1 MVNIFAKITHIY
13 ERLSLCKGFG
23 VHGSSPAA
31 PLLRLG
37 SNRAILMLMCALLLA
52 SCTFFGCAAKTPYE
66 VLEGSVISELDAY
79 KKVDRSMVDKF
90 IEYMDISELEQFDI
104 DPVKFTESFFADFDY
119 SIDSITVDDSSAE
132 VVVTIVSKDY
142 LRFEEMLASR
152 VDEMEAMSAKR
163 NISSERYKQMYGA
176 AVMDCMDGVD
186 TVLRQS
192 IRIGYTMDGNTWRPS
207 SEMFYV
213 VMNTLVPLANDGQ

>member
-1 MVNIFAKITHIY
+1 MVNILAKITHID
-13 ERLSLCKGFG
+13 ERLNLCKGFG
-23 VHGSSPAA
+23 VHGSSSADS
-31 PLLRLG
+31 LLRLG
-37 SNRAILMLMCALLLA
+37 VNRAILMLMCAFLLA
-52 SCTFFGCAAKTPYE
+52 SCTLFGCAAKTPYE

-119 SIDSITVDDSSAE
+119 TVDDSYAE

-163 NISSERYKQMYGA
+163 NISSERYKQIYGA

-186 TVLRQS
+186 AVLRQS

-213 VMNTLVPLANDGQ
+213 VMNTLVPLADDEQ